1 MGNFYNSKDISE
13 MKSRFNASR
22 TMFVTTVSDHKLEDT
37 MKESLNRIDDR
48 KVGKDDEQSRTET
61 PESEDA
67 GDIRTDE

>member
-22 TMFVTTVSDHKLEDT
+22 TMFVTTVSDHKLEDA

-48 KVGKDDEQSRTET
+48 KVGNEDETAPTE
-61 PESEDA
+61 PVSGEDA
-67 GDIRTDE
+67 GDLRTDE